1 MKRFAAL
8 LLLAACTHVP
18 QPASQNPSPMVDFTR
33 AHERL
38 QKRTIEGV
46 QFAAGKAEVL
56 VTPRA
61 TAAGEGDL
69 LIHFHGSAWLPFQAA
84 LSTDRPLVVAA
95 VNAGQGGGIYDKT
108 FSDPAVFDT
117 LVEQIRTHI
126 KIDRIYLSGFSAGYG
141 AIRAILRNR
150 ATRVDG
156 ILIIDGLHSSYI
168 PDRKPIAEG
177 GKIDTVPLE
186 PFLQFARSGKRFVF
200 SHSEIF
206 PGTFASTTETADY
219 LIREM
224 GLKRTPVVK
233 WGPRGMQ
240 QLSEVR
246 SGNLLI
252 LGFAG
257 NSAPDHVD
265 QFHSMPEFLQLLF
278 EGGPQ

>member
-1 MKRFAAL
+1 MKRCAVLFL
-8 LLLAACTHVP
+8 VAACTHAP
-18 QPASQNPSPMVDFTR
+18 KPASQNPSPMVDFTR

-38 QKRTIEGV
+38 QKRTIEGN
-46 QFAAGKAEVL
+46 QFAVGKTEVL

-61 TAAGEGDL
+61 VAAGEGDL

-84 LSTDRPLVVAA
+84 LSTERPLVVAS
-95 VNAGQGGGIYDKT
+95 VNVGQGGGIYDKT
-108 FSDPAVFDT
+108 FSDPAVFDA
-117 LVEQIRTHI
+117 LVNEIRSHA
-126 KIDRIYLSGFSAGYG
+126 KINRLYLSGFSAGYG

-150 ATRVDG
+150 AASVDG
-156 ILIIDGLHSSYI
+156 ILLLDGLHTSYV

-177 GKIDTVPLE
+177 GKLDTAPLE
-186 PFLQFARSGKRFVF
+186 PFLQYARSGKRFVF

-219 LIREM
+219 LIREL
-224 GLKRTPVVK
+224 GLKRTPVVR

-265 QFHSMPEFLQLLF
+265 QFHAMPELLQFLF
-278 EGGPQ
+278 EGGQQ